1 MSLHQSN
8 KDRVQSS
15 YVDAY
20 LNHINEAEES
30 DPNTISEGR
39 KSLLSSLED
48 FLLGSEGILFAFD
61 ALLYCLAKH
70 SDVQAKMR
78 EEIEKVKER

>member
-1 MSLHQSN
+1 MVQYGQS
-8 KDRVQSS
+8 KIES
-15 YVDAY
+15 
-20 LNHINEAEES
+20 INEAEES

-70 SDVQAKMR
+70 PDVQAKMR